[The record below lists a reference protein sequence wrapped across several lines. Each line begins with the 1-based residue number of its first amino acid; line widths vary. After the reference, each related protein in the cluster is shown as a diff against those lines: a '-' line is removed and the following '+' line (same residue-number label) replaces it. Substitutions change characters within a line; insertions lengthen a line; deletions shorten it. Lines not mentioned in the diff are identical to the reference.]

1 MGKELSGK
9 KITKNVFIS
18 IATQLISLAL
28 SFVMYMVVP
37 KFISE
42 IDYAY
47 WQTFVLYATN
57 VTVLHFGLVDGIALR
72 YAKYDYN
79 ELDKKLMRSQFT
91 IMFALTVFFAS
102 VLIVTA
108 FFATEG
114 VSRILCVLIA
124 ASIITRNIVLY
135 STYTLQITNR
145 ISRYAAVI
153 IAQKLVYGIIAVWLL
168 MAKVGEFYWYC
179 IADLIGDLT
188 VVVVSPFVNKGMYL
202 GKTVGVKETF
212 SEAGKNVASGALL
225 LTANY
230 SAMLLTAGAK
240 MIIQWRFDELTFGKV
255 SFAFSVTNL
264 FLTFVMAVSVVL
276 FPSLK
281 RMEEQKLSAIYK
293 PVRETVSLF
302 LFWVLILYFPGCMI
316 LSRWLPKYTES
327 LPYLGILMP
336 LMVFSSK
343 VSLLTNNYLKV
354 YRKEKLMLIL
364 NLCSA
369 AAGVAWFVVAAYL
382 IGSVTAVLIG
392 VVAIIMI
399 NSVLSEYFV
408 CKITGV
414 KLLKDFVSEFVMCAG
429 FIVAVKLLPLLYA
442 FAVYAVMLVIYSAIN
457 YKYFAGL
464 FGKMRKRKNGAGEQ
478 NRGEE
483 PEKNAEG
490 ESGEEAEEK

>member
-79 ELDKKLMRSQFT
+79 ELDKKMMRSQFT

-153 IAQKLVYGIIAVWLL
+153 IAQKLVYGIIAVGLL
-168 MAKVGEFYWYC
+168 MANVGEFYWYC

-230 SAMLLTAGAK
+230 SATQILTK
-240 MIIQWRFDELTFGKV
+240 DLV
-255 SFAFSVTNL
+255 
-264 FLTFVMAVSVVL
+264 
-276 FPSLK
+276 
-281 RMEEQKLSAIYK
+281 Y
-293 PVRETVSLF
+293 
-302 LFWVLILYFPGCMI
+302 
-316 LSRWLPKYTES
+316 S
-327 LPYLGILMP
+327 LPHIH
-336 LMVFSSK
+336 
-343 VSLLTNNYLKV
+343 
-354 YRKEKLMLIL
+354 
-364 NLCSA
+364 
-369 AAGVAWFVVAAYL
+369 
-382 IGSVTAVLIG
+382 
-392 VVAIIMI
+392 
-399 NSVLSEYFV
+399 
-408 CKITGV
+408 
-414 KLLKDFVSEFVMCAG
+414 
-429 FIVAVKLLPLLYA
+429 
-442 FAVYAVMLVIYSAIN
+442 
-457 YKYFAGL
+457 
-464 FGKMRKRKNGAGEQ
+464 
-478 NRGEE
+478 
-483 PEKNAEG
+483 
-490 ESGEEAEEK
+490 